1 MLIRDLRAADI
12 PQLFPL
18 LDRHFPEEQRLLGW
32 RPTVFN
38 DTLRDLYRWHI
49 QLVVRLAAA
58 FGRPIYRC
66 FVVETEGHLAATAL
80 LTYAPRAGYVST
92 VMVDDPYRRRGY
104 ARQLLEAAAT
114 ESRRRRRRFLV
125 LDVLESNAPARRLYE
140 SAGFRRLRRQEFRS
154 LEYATSDLGA
164 APAPDAVRAPQRA
177 DRASIVRLADEAVP
191 ADVAAVLPMDTAQ
204 LFVRRAVV
212 AGLRSEAELW
222 VAPRTPPAL
231 GFVRATTSQVME
243 SANLTCPI
251 LSPALDDRIAD
262 QLVAA
267 AVAWTQGRGAR
278 RMLCEVPDTNERARA
293 LLARAGFTVPFA
305 TLTLVREL

>member
-1 MLIRDLRAADI
+1 MLRDLRARDI

-38 DTLRDLYRWHI
+38 DVIRDLYRWHI

-66 FVVETEGHLAATAL
+66 FVVEVDDHLAATTL

-92 VMVDDPYRRRGY
+92 VMVDDPYRRRGL
-104 ARQLLEAAAT
+104 ARQLLEAAAAET
-114 ESRRRRRRFLV
+114 RRRDRRYLV

-140 SAGFRRLRRQEFRS
+140 TAGFRLLRRQEYRS
-154 LEYATSDLGA
+154 LEYG
-164 APAPDAVRAPQRA
+164 PADGVPGPASEVVRGWQRA
-177 DRASIVRLADEAVP
+177 DRKPIVALAQQSVP
-191 ADVAAVLPMDTAQ
+191 PDVAEVLPVDTAQ
-204 LFVRRAVV
+204 LFVRRAIV

-222 VAPRTPPAL
+222 VAPQAPPPL
-231 GFVRATTSQVME
+231 GFVRATTSEVME

-251 LSPALDDRIAD
+251 LAPSLDDRLAD
-262 QLVAA
+262 QLIAT
-267 AVAWTQGRGAR
+267 AVAWTKGRGAR
-278 RMLCEVPDTNERARA
+278 RMLCEVPDTNARARA
-293 LLARAGFTVPFA
+293 VLARAGFTVPFA
-305 TLTLVREL
+305 TLTLVRDL

>member
-1 MLIRDLRAADI
+1 MLRDLRATDI

-32 RPTVFN
+32 RPAVFN
-38 DTLRDLYRWHI
+38 DVLCDLYRWHI
-49 QLVVRLAAA
+49 QLVVRLTAA

-66 FVVETEGHLAATAL
+66 YVVEVDGHLAATTL

-92 VMVDDPYRRRGY
+92 VMVDDPYRRRGF
-104 ARQLLEAAAT
+104 ARRLLEAAAT
-114 ESRRRRRRFLV
+114 ETRRRHRRYLV

-140 SAGFRRLRRQEFRS
+140 TAGFRLLRRQEYRS
-154 LEYATSDLGA
+154 LEYAPSRPV
-164 APAPDAVRAPQRA
+164 PAPPADGVRPLRRA
-177 DRASIVRLADEAVP
+177 DRGPIAALAGQGVP
-191 ADVAAVLPMDTAQ
+191 AAVAEVLPVDTAQ

-222 VAPRTPPAL
+222 VAPHDPPAQ
-231 GFVRATTSQVME
+231 GFVRATTSAVME

-251 LSPALDDRIAD
+251 LSPSLDDRLAD
-262 QLVAA
+262 ELIAA

-278 RMLCEVPDTNERARA
+278 RMLCEVPDSNERARSV
-293 LLARAGFTVPFA
+293 LARAGFTVPFA
-305 TLTLVREL
+305 TLTLVRDL